1 MAEENETEEPAKPA
15 ARPEMRPDANRMK
28 DSDRA
33 VRPGFRNPANT
44 RSKASK
50 KTKKKR
56 KKRR

>member
-1 MAEENETEEPAKPA
+1 MADEKETETPAPGPPA
-15 ARPEMRPDANRMK
+15 RTEMRPDAHRVK

-33 VRPGFRNPANT
+33 IRPGFRNPANT

-50 KTKKKR
+50 KGKKG